1 VAETTVK
8 FGNYIYEYGYV
19 MISNLLIDYQNE
31 LQLTNDEVMFIIKVF
46 RHKNGYKLHDSILD
60 STLST
65 KTLQR
70 RRKSLVDKGYLEYRI
85 TKSTDSNGNIITE
98 GIVYDFTALDIAL
111 SHLASDLSEKEEE
124 KQKEE
129 KIVKT
134 PIKPIVNK
142 NDVIESFKDEYKKKF
157 KKDYNVSRE
166 EKEAIKRLTKKEI
179 NALKYIFEYCEE
191 NKDNLPENFCP
202 RIIFFT
208 KVGWRMEQL
217 VSFAEEYEERLK
229 NDKEQSDLLI
239 KNRKAEE
246 KWWSLV
252 ESEEEDIAFTV
263 YLRKNNPSLFVKK
276 RNGMM
281 INIIDELEVVYK
293 IYKGEENA

>member
-1 VAETTVK
+1 
-8 FGNYIYEYGYV
+8 
-19 MISNLLIDYQNE
+19 
-31 LQLTNDEVMFIIKVF
+31 
-46 RHKNGYKLHDSILD
+46 
-60 STLST
+60 
-65 KTLQR
+65 
-70 RRKSLVDKGYLEYRI
+70 
-85 TKSTDSNGNIITE
+85 
-98 GIVYDFTALDIAL
+98 
-111 SHLASDLSEKEEE
+111 
-124 KQKEE
+124 
-129 KIVKT
+129 
-134 PIKPIVNK
+134 
-142 NDVIESFKDEYKKKF
+142 
-157 KKDYNVSRE
+157 
-166 EKEAIKRLTKKEI
+166 
-179 NALKYIFEYCEE
+179 
-191 NKDNLPENFCP
+191 
-202 RIIFFT
+202 
-208 KVGWRMEQL
+208 MEQL